1 MIKARALRS
10 DTQERGK
17 NGFQGGPRL
26 IVRLDSRVT
35 RLGVVVRPSGEP
47 DEIEGVLN
55 PATARARTGE
65 LVMYPRVVAA
75 GNVSRIGLFRGI
87 ERAGDLR
94 FERLGYALTPQA
106 EYEVRNV
113 PGGWGCEDPRVTFV
127 PVLDRYVMAYTAFGP
142 SGPRVA
148 IAISSDAYEWT
159 RLGLAD
165 FSAPGLPR
173 GDDKDAAFFP
183 EPVRSPSGVL
193 SLAFYHRPMLHI
205 SAVDG
210 YSAIPIILE
219 MAPENRE
226 GIRIAYVP
234 LEPVLHDIA
243 NLLRV
248 SESKLVLAPD
258 GHWGR
263 IKTGAG
269 TPPVRIDEGW
279 VSLYHGV
286 DALHHR
292 EKITMCY
299 SAGIVVHDID
309 EPHRV
314 LYRSPKPVLSPK
326 SAEERKGTVNDVVFP
341 TAIDALAAARS
352 YDVYYGMADS
362 MIGCVR
368 FDLGAAS
375 FAEVDEPAA

>member
-1 MIKARALRS
+1 VL
-10 DTQERGK
+10 
-17 NGFQGGPRL
+17 
-26 IVRLDSRVT
+26 
-35 RLGVVVRPSGEP
+35 RPSGEP

-55 PATARARTGE
+55 PAIARSRAGE
-65 LVMYPRVVAA
+65 LLMYPRLVAA
-75 GNVSRIGLFRGI
+75 GNTSRIGLARGI
-87 ERAGDLR
+87 ERAGKVH
-94 FERLGYALTPQA
+94 FERLGYALTPEA
-106 EYEVRNV
+106 EYELRDV
-113 PGGWGCEDPRVTFV
+113 PGGFGCEDPRVTFV

-142 SGPRVA
+142 SGPR
-148 IAISSDAYEWT
+148 IAFALSNDAYEWQ

-183 EPVRSPSGVL
+183 EPVRSPSGAL

-210 YSAIPIILE
+210 HSAIPVILE

-234 LEPVLHDIA
+234 LEPVLEDIG
-243 NLLRV
+243 NLVRV
-248 SESKLVLAPD
+248 AESELVLPPD

-279 VSLYHGV
+279 LSFYHGV
-286 DALHHR
+286 DALHHQ
-292 EKITMCY
+292 EKMTMCY

-314 LYRSPKPVLSPK
+314 LYRSPKPVLTPK
-326 SAEERKGTVNDVVFP
+326 SPEERRGTVSDVVFP
-341 TAIDALAAARS
+341 TGIDKLPEARS
-352 YDVYYGMADS
+352 YDVYYGMADA
-362 MIGCVR
+362 MIGGARC
-368 FDLGAAS
+368 DLGAAS
-375 FAEVDEPAA
+375 FAEVEEPAA